1 MITVCHFIAAAGDFI
16 KHSSVLIS
24 VLRYQ
29 VPDNVTLEDTAFR
42 NLKEIIKHT
51 SNSVNYS

>member
-51 SNSVNYS
+51 SSSVN